1 MEEILSIQMLEA
13 FVEVARS
20 GSVTSASRSLG
31 RSQPA
36 ISHRLKA
43 LEEALALPVLEKVG
57 RQLHLTPQG
66 EIFLKECE
74 QILARLRALP
84 GMLELEESQGGVT
97 IGTFATLSRY
107 LLIDPLAQA
116 MEAMPH
122 VRWSVQIGVAE
133 GLFDALRQG
142 SIDVLYLIGDFAIDE
157 ALVEATYLGD
167 VRASVVLSPEL
178 WPYSHRPT
186 TEDLRRLRLLLWR
199 GMRDPSFEL
208 VEAHA
213 RSLGLVSETTFEV
226 PQIETL
232 RELARRG
239 LGYTLLPDYIAREDV
254 ARGELKTFVLEGME
268 RSFPIKQYHL
278 RHRQLSLAQRTFMRD
293 MERLLL

>member
-1 MEEILSIQMLEA
+1 MEEILSIPMLEA
-13 FVEVARS
+13 FVEVARG
-20 GSVTSASRSLG
+20 GSVTRASRALG

-43 LEEALALPVLEKVG
+43 LEEALESPVFEKVG

-84 GMLELEESQGGVT
+84 HLLEQEKSVGSVT
-97 IGTFATLSRY
+97 IGAFATLSRY
-107 LLIDPLAQA
+107 LLVDALEHA
-116 MEAMPH
+116 MESMPR
-122 VRWSVQIGVAE
+122 VRWVVQIGVADE
-133 GLFDALRQG
+133 LFDALRKG
-142 SIDVLYLIGDFAIDE
+142 SIDVLYLIGDFAMDE
-157 ALVEATYLGD
+157 ELIEATYLGE
-167 VRASVVLSPEL
+167 VRAAVVLSPAL
-178 WPYSHRPT
+178 WPYSHRPSP
-186 TEDLRRLRLLLWR
+186 EELRGLRLLLWR

-208 VEAHA
+208 LEAHA

-254 ARGELKTFVLEGME
+254 ARGELETFVLEGME
-268 RSFPIKQYHL
+268 RSFPVKQYHL
-278 RHRQLSLAQRTFMRD
+278 RHRQLSQAQRTFMRD